1 VLGAQFI
8 KIGKELYEI
17 DFEVKKFL
25 NSKWR
30 EIELEKMQQ
39 KGILQIQE
47 LDKDILMHIKEI
59 ENGMVAIGSNKDKG
73 KIESLKKKIE
83 ILEKFVKGLDA
94 EEVAIKKQVVQDI
107 SIDKVLDKKIK
118 ELKKEL
124 KRLSK

>member
-1 VLGAQFI
+1 MLGAQFI

-118 ELKKEL
+118 ELEKEL